1 MFATEYNQPLRL
13 LAVLVIL
20 SLGKLCLKL
29 GSFHL
34 VVFISK
40 LTVANAS
47 FFIVLL
53 NEAETQCFSDFV
65 VVFTS
70 FIHAKRAV
78 SCTSFTVKS
87 GHISFCEVLWICFSL
102 GREGKTKYYNLI
114 KSLKHTDMWSTA

>member
-20 SLGKLCLKL
+20 SLGKL
-29 GSFHL
+29 GSFRL

>member
-1 MFATEYNQPLRL
+1 MFTTEYNQPLRL

-47 FFIVLL
+47 SFFIVLL

-70 FIHAKRAV
+70 FIHAKQAG

-87 GHISFCEVLWICFSL
+87 GHISFCEV
-102 GREGKTKYYNLI
+102 
-114 KSLKHTDMWSTA
+114 STLDLFFFRQRGENQV